1 MIAFKRKHLSI
12 KWGIFAGLLVFLAIL
27 LLLLFLLQTVYLD
40 DIYKAA
46 KKNTLNNANA
56 KVVQILEEQ
65 LENSVT
71 VATSQSQE
79 SDAEGE
85 ENIANTVTSDESV
98 IRAIEQQLDKVT
110 SEYDIDIQVSGEDGT
125 LLYSSLRMYENT
137 LPKQFYQDSYKRAEE
152 NGGSFT
158 EEIAGDIQR
167 DPFELLTGNEEP
179 PEKPTDEENEAD
191 QPSEKPT
198 GEENAVNQPPEKP
211 TDDENAAGQSPQNE
225 NPRNEIGSDP
235 IDQTPPSGIAQESMV
250 SVRILTISSTPYLT
264 ILSARLTPVNATVQ
278 MIRQELIFVSIIMI
292 ILALVLAMVI
302 SRLIS
307 KPLSQMNESAKEL
320 AKGNYDVEF
329 HDQSSLE
336 ISELGST
343 LNYTARQ
350 LKKTE
355 QLQHELIA
363 NVSHDLRT
371 PLTMIQAYAEMMRD
385 IPGENT
391 PENVQ
396 VIIDEAGHLTGMV
409 NDLLDISKLQ
419 AGVTQLNK
427 TYFNL
432 TANLEAAVQ
441 RIGRMASANEFTIDL
456 ICDHNREVFVD
467 ADEFKI
473 YQVVYNLINN
483 ALNYSGDSRHI
494 IVRQECTGDTVKVSV
509 QDFGPG
515 IAKENLPLV
524 WERYYKIDKEHRRSS
539 NGSGLGLAIVRKI
552 LELHHA
558 QYGVDSTL
566 GQGSTFWFCLKVSS
580 IENKN

>member
-1 MIAFKRKHLSI
+1 MIIFKRKHLSI

-40 DIYKAA
+40 DIYK
-46 KKNTLNNANA
+46 NTLNNAND
-56 KVVQILEEQ
+56 KVVQVLEEQ
-65 LENSVT
+65 LGNLST
-71 VATSQSQE
+71 
-79 SDAEGE
+79 
-85 ENIANTVTSDESV
+85 
-98 IRAIEQQLDKVT
+98 IEQQLDQIT
-110 SEYDIDIQVSGEDGT
+110 AEYDIDIQVSGEDGT

-137 LPKQFYQDSYKRAEE
+137 LPKQFYQDFYKRAEE

-167 DPFELLTGNEEP
+167 DPFDLFEGNGEP
-179 PEKPTDEENEAD
+179 PEEPTDEENEA
-191 QPSEKPT
+191 
-198 GEENAVNQPPEKP
+198 VLPPEKL
-211 TDDENAAGQSPQNE
+211 TGDGNEAGQFPQNE
-225 NPRNEIGSDP
+225 NTGNGVGSDH
-235 IDQTPPSGIAQESMV
+235 TPPSGTAQESML
-250 SVRILTISSTPYLT
+250 SVRILTISRTPYLV

-320 AKGNYDVEF
+320 ANGNYDVEF

-427 TYFNL
+427 AHFNL
-432 TANLEAAVQ
+432 TKNLQAAVQ
-441 RIGRMASANEFTIDL
+441 RIGRMASANEFTIEL
-456 ICDHNREVFVD
+456 ICDHDEEVFVD

-483 ALNYSGDSRHI
+483 ALNYSGDSRHV
-494 IVRQECTGDTVKVSV
+494 IVRQECIGDTVKVSV

-524 WERYYKIDKEHRRSS
+524 WERYYKVDKEHRRSF

-552 LELHHA
+552 LELHNA

-566 GQGSTFWFCLKVSS
+566 GRGSTFWFCLKVSD
-580 IENKN
+580 EN

>member
-1 MIAFKRKHLSI
+1 MIIFKRKHLSI
-12 KWGIFAGLLVFLAIL
+12 KWGIFAGILVFLAIL

-46 KKNTLNNANA
+46 KKNTLNNANDN
-56 KVVQILEEQ
+56 VEQILDDQ
-65 LENSVT
+65 LGNLSVM
-71 VATSQSQE
+71 
-79 SDAEGE
+79 
-85 ENIANTVTSDESV
+85 
-98 IRAIEQQLDKVT
+98 EQQLDELT
-110 SEYDIDIQVSGEDGT
+110 AEYDIDIQISGEDGT

-137 LPKQFYQDSYKRAEE
+137 LPKQFYQDFYKRAEK

-167 DPFELLTGNEEP
+167 DPFDLFKGNEIYL
-179 PEKPTDEENEAD
+179 D
-191 QPSEKPT
+191 QKSPSE
-198 GEENAVNQPPEKP
+198 
-211 TDDENAAGQSPQNE
+211 
-225 NPRNEIGSDP
+225 
-235 IDQTPPSGIAQESMV
+235 IAQESMV
-250 SVRILTISSTPYLT
+250 SGRILTISSTPYLT
-264 ILSARLTPVNATVQ
+264 IVSACLTPVNATVQ

-391 PENVQ
+391 PQNVQ
-396 VIIDEAGHLTGMV
+396 VIIDEAGQ
-409 NDLLDISKLQ
+409 K
-419 AGVTQLNK
+419 
-427 TYFNL
+427 
-432 TANLEAAVQ
+432 
-441 RIGRMASANEFTIDL
+441 
-456 ICDHNREVFVD
+456 
-467 ADEFKI
+467 
-473 YQVVYNLINN
+473 
-483 ALNYSGDSRHI
+483 
-494 IVRQECTGDTVKVSV
+494 
-509 QDFGPG
+509 
-515 IAKENLPLV
+515 
-524 WERYYKIDKEHRRSS
+524 
-539 NGSGLGLAIVRKI
+539 
-552 LELHHA
+552 
-558 QYGVDSTL
+558 
-566 GQGSTFWFCLKVSS
+566 
-580 IENKN
+580 

>member
-65 LENSVT
+65 LGSSVT

-79 SDAEGE
+79 SDAAGE
-85 ENIANTVTSDESV
+85 ERVANTVTLDEDV
-98 IRAIEQQLDKVT
+98 LRAIEQQLDKVT

-137 LPKQFYQDSYKRAEE
+137 LPKQFYQDSYKRAEK

-179 PEKPTDEENEAD
+179 PEKPTDEENKAD
-191 QPSEKPT
+191 
-198 GEENAVNQPPEKP
+198 QPPEKP
-211 TDDENAAGQSPQNE
+211 T
-225 NPRNEIGSDP
+225 GSDP

-427 TYFNL
+427 THFNL

-456 ICDHNREVFVD
+456 ICDQNQEVFVD
-467 ADEFKI
+467 ADEFKV

-494 IVRQECTGDTVKVSV
+494 IVRQECTGDAVKVSV

-524 WERYYKIDKEHRRSS
+524 WERYYKVDKEHRRSA

-558 QYGVDSTL
+558 QYGVESTV
-566 GQGSTFWFCLKVSS
+566 GEGSTFWFCLKVSS

>member
-56 KVVQILEEQ
+56 KVVQILEGQ
-65 LENSVT
+65 LESLVT
-71 VATSQSQE
+71 LATNQSQE
-79 SDAEGE
+79 SNAADEEG
-85 ENIANTVTSDESV
+85 IANTVPSDEDV
-98 IRAIEQQLDKVT
+98 IRAIEQQLDQVT
-110 SEYDIDIQVSGEDGT
+110 VEYDIDIQVSREDGT

-179 PEKPTDEENEAD
+179 PEKPTGEENEAE
-191 QPSEKPT
+191 QL
-198 GEENAVNQPPEKP
+198 PP
-211 TDDENAAGQSPQNE
+211 NE
-225 NPRNEIGSDP
+225 NPGNGIGS
-235 IDQTPPSGIAQESMV
+235 DQTPPSSIEQESMV

-343 LNYTARQ
+343 LNYTAKQ

-419 AGVTQLNK
+419 VGVTQLNK
-427 TYFNL
+427 THFNL

-441 RIGRMASANEFTIDL
+441 RIGRMASANEFTIEL
-456 ICDHNREVFVD
+456 ICDQDQEVFVD

-494 IVRQECTGDTVKVSV
+494 IVRQECTSDTVKVSV

-524 WERYYKIDKEHRRSS
+524 WERYYKVDKEHRRSS

-566 GQGSTFWFCLKVSS
+566 GQGSTFWFCLKGT
-580 IENKN
+580 IRKREDI

>member
-1 MIAFKRKHLSI
+1 MITFKRKHLSI
-12 KWGIFAGLLVFLAIL
+12 KWGIFAGLIVFLAIL
-27 LLLLFLLQTVYLD
+27 LLLLFFLQTVYLD

-46 KKNTLNNANA
+46 KKNTLNNASTKTA
-56 KVVQILEEQ
+56 QILEEQ
-65 LENSVT
+65 LESLAEAVT
-71 VATSQSQE
+71 DQTQE
-79 SDAEGE
+79 SDV
-85 ENIANTVTSDESV
+85 ANEDNTADTVTVDEE
-98 IRAIEQQLDKVT
+98 IRSALEQKLDALT
-110 SEYDIDIQVSGEDGT
+110 AAYDIDIQVSGEDGT

-137 LPKQFYQDSYKRAEE
+137 LPKQFYQDSYKRAKES
-152 NGGSFT
+152 GGSFT
-158 EEIAGDIQR
+158 EEIEGDIQR
-167 DPFELLTGNEEP
+167 DPFDLIAGNKEP
-179 PEKPTDEENEAD
+179 PEKPT
-191 QPSEKPT
+191 
-198 GEENAVNQPPEKP
+198 GEDAP
-211 TDDENAAGQSPQNE
+211 SPQAINS
-225 NPRNEIGSDP
+225 RNEIGP
-235 IDQTPPSGIAQESMV
+235 EQTPANTITQESMLNV
-250 SVRILTISSTPYLT
+250 KILTIGSTPYLVL
-264 ILSARLTPVNATVQ
+264 LSARLTPVNATVQ
-278 MIRQELIFVSIIMI
+278 MIRQELAVVSVIMI
-292 ILALVLAMVI
+292 VLALGLAMVI
-302 SRLIS
+302 SRYIS

-320 AKGNYDVEF
+320 AKGNYEVEF

-336 ISELGST
+336 IRELGNT

-427 TYFNL
+427 THFNL
-432 TANLEAAVQ
+432 TQNLEAAVQ
-441 RIGRMASANEFTIDL
+441 RIGRMASANEFTIEL
-456 ICDHNREVFVD
+456 ICDRNQEIFVD

-483 ALNYSGDSRHI
+483 ALNYSGDSRHV
-494 IVRQECTGDTVKVSV
+494 IVRQECNDDIVTVSV

-515 IAKENLPLV
+515 IAKEDLPLV
-524 WERYYKIDKEHRRSS
+524 WERYYKVDKEHRRSS

-566 GQGSTFWFCLKVSS
+566 GQGSTFWFCLKVSG
-580 IENKN
+580 IRN

>member
-1 MIAFKRKHLSI
+1 MSFLDCK
-12 KWGIFAGLLVFLAIL
+12 GIFAGILVFLAIL

-46 KKNTLNNANA
+46 KKNTLNNANDN
-56 KVVQILEEQ
+56 VEQILDDQ
-65 LENSVT
+65 LGNLSVM
-71 VATSQSQE
+71 
-79 SDAEGE
+79 
-85 ENIANTVTSDESV
+85 
-98 IRAIEQQLDKVT
+98 EQQLDELT
-110 SEYDIDIQVSGEDGT
+110 AEYDIDIQISGEDGT

-137 LPKQFYQDSYKRAEE
+137 LPKQFYQDFYKRAEK

-167 DPFELLTGNEEP
+167 DPFDLFKGNEIYL
-179 PEKPTDEENEAD
+179 D
-191 QPSEKPT
+191 QKSPSE
-198 GEENAVNQPPEKP
+198 
-211 TDDENAAGQSPQNE
+211 
-225 NPRNEIGSDP
+225 
-235 IDQTPPSGIAQESMV
+235 IAQESMV

-264 ILSARLTPVNATVQ
+264 IVSACLTPVNATVQ

-391 PENVQ
+391 PQNVQ
-396 VIIDEAGHLTGMV
+396 VIIDEAGQ
-409 NDLLDISKLQ
+409 K
-419 AGVTQLNK
+419 
-427 TYFNL
+427 
-432 TANLEAAVQ
+432 
-441 RIGRMASANEFTIDL
+441 
-456 ICDHNREVFVD
+456 
-467 ADEFKI
+467 
-473 YQVVYNLINN
+473 
-483 ALNYSGDSRHI
+483 
-494 IVRQECTGDTVKVSV
+494 
-509 QDFGPG
+509 
-515 IAKENLPLV
+515 
-524 WERYYKIDKEHRRSS
+524 
-539 NGSGLGLAIVRKI
+539 
-552 LELHHA
+552 
-558 QYGVDSTL
+558 
-566 GQGSTFWFCLKVSS
+566 
-580 IENKN
+580 

>member
-1 MIAFKRKHLSI
+1 MIIFKRKHLSI

-46 KKNTLNNANA
+46 KKNTLNNAND
-56 KVVQILEEQ
+56 KVEQILDDQ
-65 LENSVT
+65 LGNLSVM
-71 VATSQSQE
+71 
-79 SDAEGE
+79 
-85 ENIANTVTSDESV
+85 
-98 IRAIEQQLDKVT
+98 EQQLDELT
-110 SEYDIDIQVSGEDGT
+110 AEYDIDIQISGEDGT

-137 LPKQFYQDSYKRAEE
+137 LPKQFYQDFYKRAEK

-167 DPFELLTGNEEP
+167 DPFDLFKGNEIYL
-179 PEKPTDEENEAD
+179 D
-191 QPSEKPT
+191 QKSPSE
-198 GEENAVNQPPEKP
+198 
-211 TDDENAAGQSPQNE
+211 
-225 NPRNEIGSDP
+225 
-235 IDQTPPSGIAQESMV
+235 IAQESMV

-264 ILSARLTPVNATVQ
+264 IVSACLTPVNATVQ

-391 PENVQ
+391 PQNVQ
-396 VIIDEAGHLTGMV
+396 VIIDEAGQ
-409 NDLLDISKLQ
+409 K
-419 AGVTQLNK
+419 
-427 TYFNL
+427 
-432 TANLEAAVQ
+432 
-441 RIGRMASANEFTIDL
+441 
-456 ICDHNREVFVD
+456 
-467 ADEFKI
+467 
-473 YQVVYNLINN
+473 
-483 ALNYSGDSRHI
+483 
-494 IVRQECTGDTVKVSV
+494 
-509 QDFGPG
+509 
-515 IAKENLPLV
+515 
-524 WERYYKIDKEHRRSS
+524 
-539 NGSGLGLAIVRKI
+539 
-552 LELHHA
+552 
-558 QYGVDSTL
+558 
-566 GQGSTFWFCLKVSS
+566 
-580 IENKN
+580 

>member
-1 MIAFKRKHLSI
+1 MIIFKRKHLSI
-12 KWGIFAGLLVFLAIL
+12 KWGIFAGILVFLAIL

-46 KKNTLNNANA
+46 KKNTLNNAND
-56 KVVQILEEQ
+56 KVEQILEKQ
-65 LENSVT
+65 LGNLNV
-71 VATSQSQE
+71 
-79 SDAEGE
+79 
-85 ENIANTVTSDESV
+85 
-98 IRAIEQQLDKVT
+98 IEQQLDELTV
-110 SEYDIDIQVSGEDGT
+110 EYDIDIQISGEDGT

-137 LPKQFYQDSYKRAEE
+137 LPKQFYQGFYKRAKE
-152 NGGSFT
+152 NGGGFT
-158 EEIAGDIQR
+158 KEFAGDIQR
-167 DPFELLTGNEEP
+167 DPFELLTQNGEL
-179 PEKPTDEENEAD
+179 PEKPTGDGNEAG
-191 QPSEKPT
+191 QP
-198 GEENAVNQPPEKP
+198 
-211 TDDENAAGQSPQNE
+211 PQNE
-225 NPRNEIGSDP
+225 NTGNGVSL
-235 IDQTPPSGIAQESMV
+235 DQTPPSGIAQESMV

-264 ILSARLTPVNATVQ
+264 IVSARLTPVNATVQ

-302 SRLIS
+302 SRFIS

-396 VIIDEAGHLTGMV
+396 IIIDEAGHLTGMV

-427 TYFNL
+427 THFNL
-432 TANLEAAVQ
+432 TANLEEAVQ
-441 RIGRMASANEFTIDL
+441 RIGRMASANEFTIEL
-456 ICDHNREVFVD
+456 ICDHDKEVFVD

-483 ALNYSGDSRHI
+483 ALNYSGDSRHVT
-494 IVRQECTGDTVKVSV
+494 VRQECIGDTVKVSV
-509 QDFGPG
+509 QDFGLG

-524 WERYYKIDKEHRRSS
+524 WERYYKIDKEHRRSF

-552 LELHHA
+552 LELHNA
-558 QYGVDSTL
+558 RYGVDSTL
-566 GQGSTFWFCLKVSS
+566 GQGSTFWFCLKVSD
-580 IENKN
+580 E

>member
-65 LENSVT
+65 LGNSVT
-71 VATSQSQE
+71 VATNQSQE

-85 ENIANTVTSDESV
+85 ESIANTVTSDESV
-98 IRAIEQQLDKVT
+98 LRAIEQQLDKVT

-179 PEKPTDEENEAD
+179 PEKPTDEENKAD
-191 QPSEKPT
+191 QPPEKPT
-198 GEENAVNQPPEKP
+198 GEENEANQPPEKP
-211 TDDENAAGQSPQNE
+211 TGDGNEAGQSPQNE
-225 NPRNEIGSDP
+225 NPRNEIGS
-235 IDQTPPSGIAQESMV
+235 DQTPPSGIAQESMV

-427 TYFNL
+427 THFNL

-456 ICDHNREVFVD
+456 ICDHDQEVFVD

-494 IVRQECTGDTVKVSV
+494 IVRQECIGDTVKVSV

>member
-65 LENSVT
+65 LGSSVT
-71 VATSQSQE
+71 VETNQSQE

-85 ENIANTVTSDESV
+85 ERIANTVSLDEDVLS
-98 IRAIEQQLDKVT
+98 AIEQQLDQVT
-110 SEYDIDIQVSGEDGT
+110 LEYDIDIQVSGEDGS

-167 DPFELLTGNEEP
+167 DPFELLTGNGEP
-179 PEKPTDEENEAD
+179 PQKPTDEENEAD
-191 QPSEKPT
+191 QPPEKPT
-198 GEENAVNQPPEKP
+198 GEENAANQPPEKP
-211 TDDENAAGQSPQNE
+211 TSEGNEAGQAPQNE
-225 NPRNEIGSDP
+225 DPGKKNGS
-235 IDQTPPSGIAQESMV
+235 DQTPPSGIAQESMV

-343 LNYTARQ
+343 LNYTAKQ

-427 TYFNL
+427 THFNL

-456 ICDHNREVFVD
+456 ICDQDKQVFVD

-524 WERYYKIDKEHRRSS
+524 WERYYKVDKEHRRSS

-580 IENKN
+580 IENKR

>member
-1 MIAFKRKHLSI
+1 MITFKRKHLSI

-46 KKNTLNNANA
+46 KKNTLNNASTKIA
-56 KVVQILEEQ
+56 QILETQ
-65 LENSVT
+65 LGSSMTAEAN
-71 VATSQSQE
+71 QSQE
-79 SDAEGE
+79 SDAVGE
-85 ENIANTVTSDESV
+85 ENIANTLTSDEDILSSM
-98 IRAIEQQLDKVT
+98 EDQLDLVT
-110 SEYDIDIQVSGEDGT
+110 SEYDIDIQVSREDGT
-125 LLYSSLRMYENT
+125 LLYSSLRMYDNT
-137 LPKQFYQDSYKRAEE
+137 LPKQFYQDFYKRAEE
-152 NGGSFT
+152 NCGSFT
-158 EEIAGDIQR
+158 DEIAGDIQR
-167 DPFELLTGNEEP
+167 DPFELLTGNGKS
-179 PEKPTDEENEAD
+179 PEKSTDEESETSSSSGNLTDEEKETKQSLEKSTVEGNE
-191 QPSEKPT
+191 T
-198 GEENAVNQPPEKP
+198 NQLL
-211 TDDENAAGQSPQNE
+211 QNE
-225 NPRNEIGSDP
+225 NSGNGISS
-235 IDQTPPSGIAQESMV
+235 DQTPPSGIAQESMV

-264 ILSARLTPVNATVQ
+264 ILSARLTPVNATVH
-278 MIRQELIFVSIIMI
+278 MIRQELLFVSIIMI
-292 ILALVLAMVI
+292 ILALILAMVI

-320 AKGNYDVEF
+320 AKGNYEVEF

-385 IPGENT
+385 LPGENT
-391 PENVQ
+391 AENVQ

-427 TYFNL
+427 THFNL

-441 RIGRMASANEFTIDL
+441 RIGRMASASEFTIEL
-456 ICDHNREVFVD
+456 IYDHEQEVFVD

-483 ALNYSGDSRHI
+483 ALNYSGNSRHV
-494 IVRQECTGDTVKVSV
+494 IVRQECTEDTVKVSV
-509 QDFGPG
+509 QDFGLG
-515 IAKENLPLV
+515 IEKENLPLV
-524 WERYYKIDKEHRRSS
+524 WERYYKVDKEHRRSS

-552 LELHHA
+552 LELHKA
-558 QYGVDSTL
+558 QYGVDSTV

-580 IENKN
+580 IEK

>member
-1 MIAFKRKHLSI
+1 MIIFKRKHLSI

-46 KKNTLNNANA
+46 KKNTLNNAND
-56 KVVQILEEQ
+56 KVEQILDDQ
-65 LENSVT
+65 LGNLSVM
-71 VATSQSQE
+71 
-79 SDAEGE
+79 
-85 ENIANTVTSDESV
+85 
-98 IRAIEQQLDKVT
+98 EQQLDELT
-110 SEYDIDIQVSGEDGT
+110 AEYDIDIQISGEDGT

-137 LPKQFYQDSYKRAEE
+137 LPKQFYQGFYKRAKE
-152 NGGSFT
+152 NGGGFT
-158 EEIAGDIQR
+158 EEFAGDIQR
-167 DPFELLTGNEEP
+167 DPFELLTQNGEL
-179 PEKPTDEENEAD
+179 PEKPTGDGNEA
-191 QPSEKPT
+191 
-198 GEENAVNQPPEKP
+198 
-211 TDDENAAGQSPQNE
+211 GQLPQNE
-225 NPRNEIGSDP
+225 NTGNGVSL
-235 IDQTPPSGIAQESMV
+235 DQTPPSGIAQESMV

-264 ILSARLTPVNATVQ
+264 IVSARLTPVNATVQ

-302 SRLIS
+302 SRFIS

-427 TYFNL
+427 THFNL
-432 TANLEAAVQ
+432 TANLEEAVQ
-441 RIGRMASANEFTIDL
+441 RIGRMASANEFTIEL
-456 ICDHNREVFVD
+456 ICDHDKEVFVD

-483 ALNYSGDSRHI
+483 ALNYSGDSRHVT
-494 IVRQECTGDTVKVSV
+494 VRQECIGDNVKVSV
-509 QDFGPG
+509 QDFGLG

-524 WERYYKIDKEHRRSS
+524 WERYYKIDKEHRRSF

-552 LELHHA
+552 LELHNA
-558 QYGVDSTL
+558 RYGVDSTL
-566 GQGSTFWFCLKVSS
+566 GQGSTFWFCLKVSD
-580 IENKN
+580 E

>member
-1 MIAFKRKHLSI
+1 MIIFKRKHLSI
-12 KWGIFAGLLVFLAIL
+12 KWGIFAGILVFLAIL

-46 KKNTLNNANA
+46 KKNTLNNAND
-56 KVVQILEEQ
+56 KVEQVLEKQ
-65 LENSVT
+65 LGNLNV
-71 VATSQSQE
+71 
-79 SDAEGE
+79 
-85 ENIANTVTSDESV
+85 
-98 IRAIEQQLDKVT
+98 IEQQH
-110 SEYDIDIQVSGEDGT
+110 
-125 LLYSSLRMYENT
+125 
-137 LPKQFYQDSYKRAEE
+137 FYKRAEK
-152 NGGSFT
+152 NGGGFT
-158 EEIAGDIQR
+158 EEIGGDIQR
-167 DPFELLTGNEEP
+167 DPFDLF
-179 PEKPTDEENEAD
+179 KENEIYLD
-191 QPSEKPT
+191 QKSPSE
-198 GEENAVNQPPEKP
+198 
-211 TDDENAAGQSPQNE
+211 
-225 NPRNEIGSDP
+225 
-235 IDQTPPSGIAQESMV
+235 IAQESMV

-264 ILSARLTPVNATVQ
+264 IVSARLTPVNATVQ

-391 PENVQ
+391 QENVQ

-427 TYFNL
+427 THFNL
-432 TANLEAAVQ
+432 TANLEEAVQ
-441 RIGRMASANEFTIDL
+441 RIGRMASANEFTIEL
-456 ICDHNREVFVD
+456 ICDHDKEVFVD
-467 ADEFKI
+467 VDEFKI

-483 ALNYSGDSRHI
+483 ALNYSGDSRHVT
-494 IVRQECTGDTVKVSV
+494 VRQECIGDTVKVSV
-509 QDFGPG
+509 QDFGLG

-524 WERYYKIDKEHRRSS
+524 WERYYKIDKEHRRSF

-552 LELHHA
+552 LELHNA
-558 QYGVDSTL
+558 RYGVDSTL
-566 GQGSTFWFCLKVSS
+566 GQGSTFWFCLKVSD
-580 IENKN
+580 E

>member
-1 MIAFKRKHLSI
+1 MIIFKRKHLSI

-46 KKNTLNNANA
+46 KKNTLNNAND
-56 KVVQILEEQ
+56 KVVQVLEKQ
-65 LENSVT
+65 LGNLST
-71 VATSQSQE
+71 
-79 SDAEGE
+79 
-85 ENIANTVTSDESV
+85 
-98 IRAIEQQLDKVT
+98 IEQQLDQIT
-110 SEYDIDIQVSGEDGT
+110 AEYDIDIQVSGEDGT

-137 LPKQFYQDSYKRAEE
+137 LPKQFYQDFYKRAEE

-167 DPFELLTGNEEP
+167 DPFDLFEGNGEP
-179 PEKPTDEENEAD
+179 PEEPTDEENEA
-191 QPSEKPT
+191 
-198 GEENAVNQPPEKP
+198 VLPPEKL
-211 TDDENAAGQSPQNE
+211 TGDGNEAGQFPQNE
-225 NPRNEIGSDP
+225 NTGNGVGSDH
-235 IDQTPPSGIAQESMV
+235 TPPSGTAQESML

-264 ILSARLTPVNATVQ
+264 IVSARLTPVSATVQ

-320 AKGNYDVEF
+320 AKGNYKVEF

-396 VIIDEAGHLTGMV
+396 VVIDEAKRLTDLV
-409 NDLLDISKLQ
+409 NDMLDISKLQ
-419 AGVTQLNK
+419 AGVMTLNK
-427 TYFNL
+427 SIYNL
-432 TANLEAAVQ
+432 TDS
-441 RIGRMASANEFTIDL
+441 IIDVMERYSKL
-456 ICDHNREVFVD
+456 KSQDG
-467 ADEFKI
+467 
-473 YQVVYNLINN
+473 YNITFE
-483 ALNYSGDSRHI
+483 YTEI
-494 IVRQECTGDTVKVSV
+494 VKV
-509 QDFGPG
+509 
-515 IAKENLPLV
+515 
-524 WERYYKIDKEHRRSS
+524 
-539 NGSGLGLAIVRKI
+539 
-552 LELHHA
+552 
-558 QYGVDSTL
+558 
-566 GQGSTFWFCLKVSS
+566 
-580 IENKN
+580 

>member
-1 MIAFKRKHLSI
+1 MITFKRKHLSI
-12 KWGIFAGLLVFLAIL
+12 KWGIFAGLIVFLAIL
-27 LLLLFLLQTVYLD
+27 LLLLFFLQTVYLD

-46 KKNTLNNANA
+46 KKNTLNNASTKTA
-56 KVVQILEEQ
+56 QILEEQ
-65 LENSVT
+65 LESLAEAVT
-71 VATSQSQE
+71 DQTQE
-79 SDAEGE
+79 SDVANEDNTADTVAVDE
-85 ENIANTVTSDESV
+85 E
-98 IRAIEQQLDKVT
+98 IRSALEQKLDALT
-110 SEYDIDIQVSGEDGT
+110 AAYDIDIQVSGEDGT
-125 LLYSSLRMYENT
+125 LLYSSLRMYEST
-137 LPKQFYQDSYKRAEE
+137 LPKQFYQDSYKRAKES
-152 NGGSFT
+152 GGSFT
-158 EEIAGDIQR
+158 EEIEGDIQR
-167 DPFELLTGNEEP
+167 DPFDLIAGNKEP
-179 PEKPTDEENEAD
+179 PEKPT
-191 QPSEKPT
+191 
-198 GEENAVNQPPEKP
+198 GE
-211 TDDENAAGQSPQNE
+211 DDRSPQAINS
-225 NPRNEIGSDP
+225 RNEIGP
-235 IDQTPPSGIAQESMV
+235 EQTPANAITQESMLNV
-250 SVRILTISSTPYLT
+250 KILTIGSTPYLVL
-264 ILSARLTPVNATVQ
+264 LSARLTPVNATVQ
-278 MIRQELIFVSIIMI
+278 MIRQELAVVSVIMI
-292 ILALVLAMVI
+292 VLALGLAMVI
-302 SRLIS
+302 SRYIS

-320 AKGNYDVEF
+320 AKGNYEVEF

-336 ISELGST
+336 IRELGNT

-427 TYFNL
+427 THFNL
-432 TANLEAAVQ
+432 TQNLEAAVQ
-441 RIGRMASANEFTIDL
+441 RIGRMASANEFTIEL
-456 ICDHNREVFVD
+456 ICDRNQEIFVD

-483 ALNYSGDSRHI
+483 ALNYSGDSRHV
-494 IVRQECTGDTVKVSV
+494 IVRQECNDDIVTVSV

-515 IAKENLPLV
+515 IAKEDLPLV
-524 WERYYKIDKEHRRSS
+524 WERYYKVDKEHRRSS

-558 QYGVDSTL
+558 QYGVDSML
-566 GQGSTFWFCLKVSS
+566 GRGSTFWFCLKVSG
-580 IENKN
+580 IRN

>member
-1 MIAFKRKHLSI
+1 MIIFKRKHLSI
-12 KWGIFAGLLVFLAIL
+12 KWGIFAGILVFLAIL

-46 KKNTLNNANA
+46 KKNTLNNAND
-56 KVVQILEEQ
+56 KVEQILDDQ
-65 LENSVT
+65 LGNLSVM
-71 VATSQSQE
+71 
-79 SDAEGE
+79 
-85 ENIANTVTSDESV
+85 
-98 IRAIEQQLDKVT
+98 EQQLDELT
-110 SEYDIDIQVSGEDGT
+110 AEYDIDIQISGEDGI

-137 LPKQFYQDSYKRAEE
+137 LPKQFYQGFYKRAKE
-152 NGGSFT
+152 NGGGFT
-158 EEIAGDIQR
+158 EEFAGDIQR
-167 DPFELLTGNEEP
+167 DPFELLTKNGEL
-179 PEKPTDEENEAD
+179 PEKPTGDRNEAG
-191 QPSEKPT
+191 QP
-198 GEENAVNQPPEKP
+198 
-211 TDDENAAGQSPQNE
+211 PQNE
-225 NPRNEIGSDP
+225 NTGNGVSL
-235 IDQTPPSGIAQESMV
+235 DQTPPSGIAQESMV

-264 ILSARLTPVNATVQ
+264 IVSARLTPVNATVQ

-302 SRLIS
+302 SRFIS

-427 TYFNL
+427 THFNL
-432 TANLEAAVQ
+432 TANLEEAVQ
-441 RIGRMASANEFTIDL
+441 RIGRMASANEFTIEL
-456 ICDHNREVFVD
+456 ICDNDKEIFVD

-483 ALNYSGDSRHI
+483 ALNYSGDSRHVT
-494 IVRQECTGDTVKVSV
+494 VRQECIGDTVKVSV
-509 QDFGPG
+509 QDFGMG

-524 WERYYKIDKEHRRSS
+524 WERYYKIDKEHRRSF

-552 LELHHA
+552 LELHNA

-566 GQGSTFWFCLKVSS
+566 GQGSTFWFCLKVSD
-580 IENKN
+580 E

>member
-1 MIAFKRKHLSI
+1 MIIFKRKHLSI
-12 KWGIFAGLLVFLAIL
+12 KWGIFAGILVFLAIL

-46 KKNTLNNANA
+46 KKNTLNNAND
-56 KVVQILEEQ
+56 KVEQVLEKQ
-65 LENSVT
+65 LGNLNV
-71 VATSQSQE
+71 
-79 SDAEGE
+79 
-85 ENIANTVTSDESV
+85 
-98 IRAIEQQLDKVT
+98 IEQQH
-110 SEYDIDIQVSGEDGT
+110 
-125 LLYSSLRMYENT
+125 
-137 LPKQFYQDSYKRAEE
+137 FYKRAEK
-152 NGGSFT
+152 NGGGFT

-167 DPFELLTGNEEP
+167 DPFDLF
-179 PEKPTDEENEAD
+179 KENEIYLD
-191 QPSEKPT
+191 QKSPSE
-198 GEENAVNQPPEKP
+198 
-211 TDDENAAGQSPQNE
+211 
-225 NPRNEIGSDP
+225 
-235 IDQTPPSGIAQESMV
+235 IAQESMV

-264 ILSARLTPVNATVQ
+264 IVSACLTPVNATVQ

-302 SRLIS
+302 SRFIS

-391 PENVQ
+391 PQNVQ

-427 TYFNL
+427 THFNL
-432 TANLEAAVQ
+432 TANLEEAVQ
-441 RIGRMASANEFTIDL
+441 RIGRMASANEFMIEL
-456 ICDHNREVFVD
+456 ICDHDKEVFVD

-483 ALNYSGDSRHI
+483 ALNYSGDSRHVT
-494 IVRQECTGDTVKVSV
+494 VRQECIGDTVKVSV

-524 WERYYKIDKEHRRSS
+524 WERYYKVDKEHLRSF

-552 LELHHA
+552 LELHNA

-566 GQGSTFWFCLKVSS
+566 GQGSTFWFCLKVSD
-580 IENKN
+580 E

>member
-1 MIAFKRKHLSI
+1 MIIFKRKHLSI

-46 KKNTLNNANA
+46 KKNTLNNAND
-56 KVVQILEEQ
+56 KVEQILDDQ
-65 LENSVT
+65 LGNLSVM
-71 VATSQSQE
+71 
-79 SDAEGE
+79 
-85 ENIANTVTSDESV
+85 
-98 IRAIEQQLDKVT
+98 EQQLDELTV
-110 SEYDIDIQVSGEDGT
+110 EYDIDIQISGEDGT

-137 LPKQFYQDSYKRAEE
+137 LPKQFYQDFYKRAEK

-167 DPFELLTGNEEP
+167 DPFDLFAGNGEL
-179 PEKPTDEENEAD
+179 PEKPTGDGNE
-191 QPSEKPT
+191 
-198 GEENAVNQPPEKP
+198 
-211 TDDENAAGQSPQNE
+211 AGQSPQNE
-225 NPRNEIGSDP
+225 NTGNGVGS
-235 IDQTPPSGIAQESMV
+235 DQTPPSGIAQESML

-264 ILSARLTPVNATVQ
+264 IVSARLTPVSATVQ

-343 LNYTARQ
+343 LNYTVRQ

-427 TYFNL
+427 THFNL
-432 TANLEAAVQ
+432 TANLEEVVQ
-441 RIGRMASANEFTIDL
+441 RIGRMASANEFTIEL
-456 ICDHNREVFVD
+456 ICDNDKEIFVD

-483 ALNYSGDSRHI
+483 ALNYSGDSRHVT
-494 IVRQECTGDTVKVSV
+494 VRQECIDDTVKVSV
-509 QDFGPG
+509 QDFGLG

-524 WERYYKIDKEHRRSS
+524 WERYYKVDKEHRRSF

-552 LELHHA
+552 LELHNA

-566 GQGSTFWFCLKVSS
+566 GQGSTFWFCLKVSD
-580 IENKN
+580 E

>member
-1 MIAFKRKHLSI
+1 MIIFKRKHLSI

-46 KKNTLNNANA
+46 KKNTLNNVND
-56 KVVQILEEQ
+56 KVVQVLEEQ
-65 LENSVT
+65 LGNLST
-71 VATSQSQE
+71 
-79 SDAEGE
+79 
-85 ENIANTVTSDESV
+85 
-98 IRAIEQQLDKVT
+98 IEQQLDQIT
-110 SEYDIDIQVSGEDGT
+110 AEYDIDIQVSGEDGT

-137 LPKQFYQDSYKRAEE
+137 LPKQFYQDFYKRAEE

-167 DPFELLTGNEEP
+167 DPFDLFERNGEP
-179 PEKPTDEENEAD
+179 PEKPTGDGNEA
-191 QPSEKPT
+191 
-198 GEENAVNQPPEKP
+198 
-211 TDDENAAGQSPQNE
+211 GQFPQNE
-225 NPRNEIGSDP
+225 NTGNGVGSDH
-235 IDQTPPSGIAQESMV
+235 TPPSGTAQESML
-250 SVRILTISSTPYLT
+250 SVRILTISSTPYLV

-278 MIRQELIFVSIIMI
+278 MIRQELIFVSIVMI
-292 ILALVLAMVI
+292 
-302 SRLIS
+302 IS

-336 ISELGST
+336 ISELGNT

-427 TYFNL
+427 TQFNL
-432 TANLEAAVQ
+432 TKNLQAAVQ
-441 RIGRMASANEFTIDL
+441 RIGRMASANEFTIEL
-456 ICDHNREVFVD
+456 ICDHDQEVFVD

-483 ALNYSGDSRHI
+483 ALNYSGDSRHV
-494 IVRQECTGDTVKVSV
+494 IVRQECIGDTVKVSV

-524 WERYYKIDKEHRRSS
+524 WERYYKVDKEHRRSF

-552 LELHHA
+552 LELHNA

-566 GQGSTFWFCLKVSS
+566 GQGSTFWFCLKVSD
-580 IENKN
+580 E